1 MKIRIAAVVL
11 AVLAAAACSQDL
23 TGPAGGHVRRVEGV
37 TTVKPDST
45 PATDDGGTMM
55 GSGSRTS
62 P

>member
-11 AVLAAAACSQDL
+11 AVAAAAACSQDL
-23 TGPAGGHVRRVEGV
+23 TGPAGGHTRSVQGV
-37 TTVKPDST
+37 TAFKPDST
-45 PATDDGGTMM
+45 PATDDGGGMM